1 MQFSVK
7 TILFFLVQI
16 FSVVCLFLAAIPSSS
31 ADPIVPPSDISADAT
46 ADTTETDTPENQVR
60 LTVSISGA
68 DSMRKLLQD
77 YLDIN
82 RRRDAKTV
90 REHEARR
97 LINITP
103 RQITELLATVGYFSP
118 KVTPSIE
125 TRADEIIARFVIE
138 IGPVTRIDTIDIQ
151 FSGAI
156 ASGKAK
162 DADRVTAIRRQWA
175 LRPGDVFTQ
184 EAWDSAKSTVLKSL
198 LTQDFPGARI
208 VNSLAKIEPLKHEAE
223 LSVEVDSGPAFTFGK
238 LQLEGLKRYPS
249 SVIATLNTI
258 APGDAYSQ
266 EKLNDLQAKLQ
277 DSGYFRS
284 VFATIE
290 VDPAHSENVPIRV
303 DLVENESKK
312 LSLGV
317 GLSTNTGPRAQ
328 IKYLDR
334 RWLDRN
340 WQLESELKID
350 RLTRLLGADV
360 TFPARENGWR
370 PSVGAHYER
379 SDIVNEKSD
388 KLNFGAHLG
397 SPHRRDEQVW
407 GVSYYGD
414 KERIAD
420 TVVNHRQ
427 ALIASW
433 VYTRRRLDN
442 LLAPQRGYQTT
453 VELDGGL
460 PGLVNRNT
468 LIRAT
473 GHATWLAEPGKRWQT
488 IFRTQIGQVAG
499 NRRETI
505 PGDLLF
511 RTGGDQT
518 IRGYSYQSLGVAQD
532 GAIVGGRVF
541 GLASAELVYKITPV
555 WGAAL
560 FHDVGNAADTW
571 RDWHPVHGTGVG
583 GRWRS
588 PIGPVNLDVAY
599 GHEVGKLR
607 LHFSV
612 GYGF

>member
-7 TILFFLVQI
+7 TILPFLLHI
-16 FSVVCLFLAAIPSSS
+16 FSALCLALAAGSSF
-31 ADPIVPPSDISADAT
+31 AAT
-46 ADTTETDTPENQVR
+46 APALPRDVSANATSDAAEADTSENQVR
-60 LTVSISGA
+60 LMVNISGG
-68 DSMRKLLQD
+68 DSMRKLLND
-77 YLDIN
+77 FLDIN
-82 RRRDAKTV
+82 RK
-90 REHEARR
+90 RESETMREREARR
-97 LINITP
+97 LIDITP
-103 RQITELLATVGYFSP
+103 RQIIELLATVGYFSP
-118 KVTPSIE
+118 KVTPSIDA
-125 TRADEIIARFVIE
+125 RGDEIIARFTIE
-138 IGPVTRIDTIDIQ
+138 TGPVTRIDTLDIRLT
-151 FSGAI
+151 GAV
-156 ASGKAK
+156 ALGSGK
-162 DADRVTAIRRQWA
+162 DANRITTIRRDWA

-184 EAWDSAKSTVLKSL
+184 EAWDSAKSAVLKSL
-198 LTQDFPGARI
+198 LTEDFPAARI
-208 VNSLAKIEPLKHEAE
+208 VNSLAKIEPLTHQAA
-223 LSVEVDSGPAFTFGK
+223 LSVEVDSGPAFTFGT
-238 LQLEGLKRYPS
+238 LQLEGLERYPS
-249 SVIATLNTI
+249 SMIAPLNTI
-258 APGDAYSQ
+258 APGDPYSQ
-266 EKLNDLQAKLQ
+266 ERLNDLQAKLQ

-284 VFATIE
+284 VFATIA
-290 VDPAHSENVPIRV
+290 VDPARPDKVPVRV
-303 DLVENESKK
+303 DLVENERKK

-340 WQLESELKID
+340 WRLESELKVD

-360 TFPARENGWR
+360 TFPARDNGWR

-388 KLNFGAHLG
+388 KINFGAHLG
-397 SPHRRDEQVW
+397 SPDRQDEQIL
-407 GVSYYGD
+407 GISYYGD
-414 KERIAD
+414 KERIAE
-420 TVVNHRQ
+420 TAVNNRQ

-460 PGLVNRNT
+460 PGLVNRHT
-468 LIRAT
+468 LVRAT
-473 GHATWLAEPGKRWQT
+473 GHLTWLAEPGKRWQT
-488 IFRTQIGQVAG
+488 IVRAQIGQVAG
-499 NRRETI
+499 SRRQTV

-541 GLASAELVYKITPV
+541 GLASGELVYKITPT

-560 FHDVGNAADTW
+560 FHDIGNAADTW